1 MSQINENIEDFES
14 FDIRKVFK
22 FLTDH
27 WKWIAIGVLV
37 SLLSG
42 FIYIRY
48 ATPEYRSTAKVLI
61 KNENDGGGLAGFQLE
76 GFGFSPE
83 GYGAESEAE
92 ILKSRQLLGKVVDEL
107 DLTTV
112 VYTYGGFT
120 KIKKTELFKMNSPV
134 WLTQVNPD
142 ASYFK
147 SFKISTRSN
156 NEGDFTL
163 KFENGETMPVSN
175 GDTIVHNGVE
185 LLFTKAFGVKIKPSQ
200 LFEFNILSRDEAISS
215 LIGAIGINKDQINEG
230 ILGISMKGSSS
241 DKNNAVLNELIEQQQ
256 ISAIDQKNLTAKK
269 TNDFLSHRLVLIE
282 QKLDSI
288 ENIGRAIKSKNDIID
303 IPSELPAMLNE
314 ERQLEEDY
322 FELSVN
328 EALAKQMIDFFE
340 SDSDFQ
346 SLIPVNLSF
355 NSVPL
360 NTSIGEYNQLVLE
373 RNNLLASSNENNPL
387 VIKRKNDIVRLRSNL
402 KKSVQSYL
410 SSLLEQKNRVQKKL
424 NQYTSKKSSLPK
436 YELDYRDAMRDQKIS
451 ESIYLML
458 LQKKEENEIVLA
470 STESNIRVID
480 YAFSNGKPI
489 SPQKKKIYII
499 SFLIGAIVP
508 IGIIY
513 LLTILNTKLTGVQ
526 EIESLKL
533 PTIGEIP
540 FDESMGDDFFKFN
553 PHSPKVEAFRM
564 LRTNLGFITD
574 DSKPNVIL
582 VTSTI
587 SGEGKTYV
595 TLNLASII
603 AKTGKKVVVLG
614 MDLRVPK
621 LMEYAG
627 ANYTVGLSNY
637 LADNKD
643 SISLR
648 DITYPIRGQE
658 GLSII
663 PSGSIPPNPSELLL
677 SKKVTEIISKLKED
691 FDYLIIDSS
700 PVGLVSDTLSISSF
714 SDLVLYVSR
723 VGYTQK
729 KHLEI
734 ARLMHKEEKLKRM
747 YMLVNGVDISSDA
760 NRYGYGY
767 GYHADKKVLKWYHR
781 LLPKLFKG
789 N

>member
-27 WKWIAIGVLV
+27 WKWMAIGVLI
-37 SLLSG
+37 SLSVG
-42 FIYIRY
+42 YIYVRY
-48 ATPEYRSTAKVLI
+48 STPEFKSSAKVLI
-61 KNENDGGGLAGFQLE
+61 KNESENGFLSGFQLE
-76 GFGFSPE
+76 GFGLSGE
-83 GYGAESEAE
+83 GFGAESEAE
-92 ILKSRQLLGKVVDEL
+92 ILKSRQLVGKVVDEL

-112 VYTYGGFT
+112 AYTYGGFT
-120 KIKKTELFKMNSPV
+120 KIKKRELYQLNSPIWV
-134 WLTQVNPD
+134 SNVSSFSSN
-142 ASYFK
+142 FK
-147 SFKISTRSN
+147 SFKIVVKADDKGGYN
-156 NEGDFTL
+156 AKIDGDKSFSVL
-163 KFENGETMPVSN
+163 N
-175 GDTIVHNGVE
+175 GDTITYNGIE
-185 LLFTKAFGVKIKPSQ
+185 LLFRELPGVNLKSTQ
-200 LFEFNILSRDEAISS
+200 LFEFVVSSRDNAITS
-215 LIGAIGINKDQINEG
+215 LIKSISINRDQISEG
-230 ILGISMKGSSS
+230 ILGISLTGFSSE
-241 DKNNAVLNELIEQQQ
+241 KNNAIVNALIDQQQ
-256 ISAIDQKNLTAKK
+256 KSAIEQKNLTAKK
-269 TNDFLSHRLVLIE
+269 TNEFLSNRLNLIE

-303 IPSELPAMLNE
+303 IPSELPAMLSE
-314 ERQLEEDY
+314 ERQLEQDY

-328 EALAKQMIDFFE
+328 EGLAKQMIEFFE
-340 SDSDFQ
+340 SNSDFQ
-346 SLIPVNLSF
+346 SLIPVSLSF
-355 NSVPL
+355 NSNTL
-360 NTSIGEYNQLVLE
+360 NSSIGNYNQLVLE

-387 VIKRKNDIVRLRSNL
+387 VVKRKNDIIRLRGNL
-402 KKSVQSYL
+402 KKSVESYL
-410 SSLLEQKNRVQKKL
+410 NSLQEQKKRVQIKL
-424 NQYTSKKSSLPK
+424 NQFSSKKSSIPK

-458 LQKKEENEIVLA
+458 LQKKEENEIILA

-499 SFLIGAIVP
+499 SFLIGALVP

-513 LLTILNTKLTGVQ
+513 LLTILSTKLTGVQ

-540 FDESMGDDFFKFN
+540 LDDSIEDDFFKFN

-574 DSKPNVIL
+574 DSKSNVIL

-637 LADNKD
+637 LADNKE
-643 SISLR
+643 SISLS

-729 KHLEI
+729 KQLEI
-734 ARLMHKEEKLKRM
+734 ARLMHREEKLKRM